1 MQKKKI
7 VLLWKKIEVD
17 TPSKEKKKKLCTWVK
32 LNSDSNAS
40 TDESCEQNLPW
51 NLLQT
56 LKILYIY
63 IIRENAV
70 QLTYKERTSM
80 NI

>member
-1 MQKKKI
+1 M
-7 VLLWKKIEVD
+7 WKKIEVD
-17 TPSKEKKKKLCTWVK
+17 TSRRVDQAKRRKKKLCTWVK

-63 IIRENAV
+63 IYIIRENAV